1 MLKPIFK
8 QAKPEDVEEV
18 LSFIQA
24 YYAFDEIPFRSAEV
38 GAALRALLSDV
49 SLGRVWIIGTEE
61 KAIGYT
67 ILTFGFDLEFGG
79 SVATVTELYIES
91 RFRRC
96 GIGRQAI
103 QFLENICRDLE
114 ITALELQVERDNPE
128 AHEFYRSLG
137 FQAHERIPLSKRL
150 VTLTNR
156 ANEAVP

>member
-1 MLKPIFK
+1 MIKPIFR
-8 QAKPEDVEEV
+8 QAKPEDFEEV

-24 YYAFDEIPFRSAEV
+24 YYAFDDIPFRSAEV
-38 GAALRALLSDV
+38 AAALRALLSDV
-49 SLGRVWIIGTEE
+49 SLGQVWIIGTEE
-61 KAIGYT
+61 KAVGYT

-79 SVATVTELYIES
+79 SVAIVTELYIES

-114 ITALELQVERDNPE
+114 VTVLELQVERDNPE
-128 AHEFYRSLG
+128 AQEFYRSLG

-150 VTLTNR
+150 VTQTNL
-156 ANEAVP
+156 A